1 MMDGFINFLKPPGM
15 TSSDCV
21 LFARRLLPKKTPVGH
36 GGTLDPDAAGVLP
49 ICVGRATRLFDYI
62 IDKQKT
68 YIGELTLGVATDTC
82 DSSGKITEKSSVTA
96 TAKDIKAVLGEFTGD
111 IMQAPPAYS
120 AIKRGGTPLY
130 ALARRG
136 EVVETELRQV
146 HVYGIEYISQTAE
159 NRHLLQITCG
169 KGVYIR
175 SLMRDIGERLGC
187 PAHMSFLLRSRAG
200 AFDVKDA
207 LSPEELV
214 KLESIES
221 ALMPLDYPL
230 GAFPRIDLGE
240 SRRKHVLAGASFRSD
255 KPTDAVSRVY
265 VEGDFAGMCEPTPEG
280 LYKFRCMLLRP

>member
-1 MMDGFINFLKPPGM
+1 MDGFINFLKPPGM

-21 LFARRLLPKKTPVGH
+21 LFVRRLLPKKTPVGH

-68 YIGELTLGVATDTC
+68 YIGELSLGEATDTC
-82 DSSGKITEKSSVTA
+82 DSSGKVIEKSRVSVA
-96 TAKDIKAVLGEFTGD
+96 AADVRAALGEFTGD

-136 EVVETELRQV
+136 ETVETELRRV
-146 HVYGIEYISQTAE
+146 RVYGLEYMSQTAE
-159 NRHLLQITCG
+159 NRHLLRITCG

-187 PAHMSFLLRSRAG
+187 PAHMSFLLRSCAG
-200 AFDVKDA
+200 AFDIADSFSPDE
-207 LSPEELV
+207 LSNIDN
-214 KLESIES
+214 IES
-221 ALMPLDYPL
+221 ALKPLDFPL
-230 GAFPRIDLGE
+230 GAYPRIDLTE
-240 SRRKHVLAGASFRSD
+240 TRRPSVLAGAPFRPEQ
-255 KPTDAVSRVY
+255 PTDAVSRVY
-265 VEGDFAGMCEPTPEG
+265 VAGDFAGMCEPTHDG
-280 LYKFRCMLLRP
+280 LCKFRCMLLRP